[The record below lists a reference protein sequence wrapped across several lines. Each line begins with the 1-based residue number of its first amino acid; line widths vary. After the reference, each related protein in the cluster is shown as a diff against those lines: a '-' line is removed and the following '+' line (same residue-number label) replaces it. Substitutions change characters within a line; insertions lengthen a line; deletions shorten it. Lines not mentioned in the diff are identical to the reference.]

1 LIHKIVAGYIE
12 LLSTGKDEK
21 ISVTTLCS
29 FCKIHRSS
37 FYRYFE
43 DIEDLDEKFLS
54 VLYASRDCA
63 KNFRPKTISE
73 MIDYLVS
80 IVSVMKEHESL
91 FRKSEESLHLL
102 KYRDR
107 WSTIVCDDF
116 LPWWPRN
123 RYSYRHPLLDARLI
137 FSVGLIDTFLDYA
150 LASPAGNVRAIS
162 FILIEYMTGGRLR
175 AIAKS
180 QDIDRE
186 IDEEVDRIY
195 QEELEIFNAA
205 NRRAGKKQTIK
216 KR

>member
-1 LIHKIVAGYIE
+1 MIYNIVDGYIE
-12 LLSTGKDEK
+12 LLTTGNGEK

-29 FCKIHRSS
+29 SCRIHRSS

-43 DIEDLDEKFLS
+43 DIQDLDDKFLS

-63 KNFRPKTISE
+63 KDFRPRSMSE

-80 IVSVMKEHESL
+80 IVLVMKNYESL
-91 FRKSEESLHLL
+91 FRKSEKLPHLL

-107 WSTIVCDDF
+107 WSSIVCDDF

-123 RYSYRHPLLDARLI
+123 RYSYRHPLLDARLS
-137 FSVGLIDTFLDYA
+137 FSVGIIDTFLDYA
-150 LASPAGNVRAIS
+150 LTSPTENIRAIS

-175 AIAKS
+175 VIEKS
-180 QDIDRE
+180 QYIDLEIDRA
-186 IDEEVDRIY
+186 VDKIY
-195 QEELEIFNAA
+195 QEEIEILKASNRKAA
-205 NRRAGKKQTIK
+205 KNFIN